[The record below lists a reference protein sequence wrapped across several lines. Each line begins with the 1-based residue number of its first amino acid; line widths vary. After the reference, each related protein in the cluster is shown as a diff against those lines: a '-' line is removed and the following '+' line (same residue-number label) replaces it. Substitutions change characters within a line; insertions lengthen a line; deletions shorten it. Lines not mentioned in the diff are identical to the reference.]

1 MKKMNKCLFC
11 YQLLDEEQI
20 DFHPKCSRRIFN
32 QVTAPILPYDYSELE
47 QLAKDAAELSISV
60 TGVQPKLSLGWIR
73 DGLKRSRLT
82 IVGALDGNYILK
94 PQNSKYDQM
103 PENEHV
109 TMLLAQIFGIDTVP
123 VSLIRLKSGELSFIT
138 KRIDRNKDGSKNH
151 MIDFHQIFEF
161 DSKYKGTTEKL
172 GKKIGELS
180 SMSLFDR
187 LRFLEVN
194 VFNFIVGN
202 NDMHLKN
209 FSMFLSEN
217 GWVLSPFYDL
227 INVKLVLP
235 KDHEELALLLGG
247 KKQNF
252 GANYF
257 YQLGKYLELND
268 NQINNVIKRLDT
280 WLPKAINLLNI
291 SFLNNN
297 NKQKYIELIN
307 TRSQLFTA

>member
-1 MKKMNKCLFC
+1 MNRCLFC
-11 YQLLDEEQI
+11 YQFLDEEQI
-20 DFHPKCSRRIFN
+20 DFHPKCSKRIFN
-32 QVTAPILPYDYSELE
+32 QVKAPELPYEYSELE
-47 QLAKDAAELSISV
+47 QLAKKAAELSISV

-109 TMLLAQIFGIDTVP
+109 TMLLAQLFGIDTVP

-138 KRIDRNKDGSKNH
+138 KRIDRNIDGSKNH
-151 MIDFHQIFEF
+151 MIDFHQILEF
-161 DSKYKGTTEKL
+161 DNKYKGTTEKL

-187 LRFLEVN
+187 LRFFEIN

-209 FSMFLSEN
+209 FSMFLSEI

-235 KDHEELALLLGG
+235 KDQEELALLLGG

-252 GANYF
+252 NANYF

-268 NQINNVIKRLDT
+268 NQINNVIKKLDT
-280 WLPKAINLLNI
+280 WLPKATSLLNI
-291 SFLNNN
+291 SFLNNR
-297 NKQKYIELIN
+297 NKKEYIELIN
-307 TRSQLFTA
+307 YRSQLFTS